1 MSATPLF
8 DHPGVWLGLLAA
20 SLVLAS
26 LAAMMYLRERQR
38 NLALSAELAK
48 VSMQMSAQLVR
59 DPETGLLTRSG
70 FDAALDTWAQKVDRN
85 GGGFCVLYVS
95 LDNVHMLNDA
105 FGHDF
110 GDDLLKNVSS
120 RMAAFT
126 GADIE
131 VCSLAAGEFALI
143 VNGGIAIGRVAAN
156 RITRVFAERFASHLI
171 QTAFTCSIGI
181 ATYPA
186 HGSRAMLLGHAA
198 LAMRS
203 VRLNGG
209 GDFCEYDL
217 KMGANVREQA
227 LLVNDLRNALELG
240 QFELY
245 FQPKMDAIS
254 LQVTAAEALL
264 RWHHPDRGLVSPVVF
279 IPLAERYG
287 LIGAIG
293 NWVIEEACRKAAHW
307 RECGL
312 RMRVAVNISGY
323 QMREDDLVDR
333 IEAALQ
339 RNSIKPER
347 FTCEITESVAM
358 EDTKVTQR
366 TFDKMR
372 SAGFHVS
379 IDDFG
384 TGYSSLASLR
394 RLPAAELKIDRAF
407 VTDLEQSE
415 DARSIAKSIIN
426 MATALNLRVVAE
438 GVETVGQCELLIS
451 MGCNELQGYLFSM
464 PITANELERLALDDR
479 CHKKIIFRDSLFS
492 ETLASELAGG
502 LPPLPKDSGPQT

>member
-1 MSATPLF
+1 MSAIPL
-8 DHPGVWLGLLAA
+8 DHTGAWLGFIAAGLLLATVMA
-20 SLVLAS
+20 GLCF
-26 LAAMMYLRERQR
+26 RERQR
-38 NLALSAELAK
+38 RLLLSAELDRMAL
-48 VSMQMSAQLVR
+48 QMSSQLIR
-59 DPETGLLTRSG
+59 DNSTGLLTRSG
-70 FDAALDTWAQKVDRN
+70 FDAVLDQWTQKVDRS
-85 GGGFCVLYVS
+85 GGALCVLYVA
-95 LDNVHMLNDA
+95 LDNFLMLNDA

-110 GDDLLKNVSS
+110 GDGLLKDVSS
-120 RMAAFT
+120 RLAVFT
-126 GADIE
+126 GAEAE
-131 VCSLAAGEFALI
+131 VCSLSAGEFALV
-143 VNGGIAIGRVAAN
+143 VNGGMAIGRGAAKRVAH
-156 RITRVFAERFASHLI
+156 VFADHFAFNSI
-171 QTAFTCSIGI
+171 QTPLSCSIGI
-181 ATYPA
+181 AVYPE

-209 GDFCEYDL
+209 GDFCQYDL
-217 KMGANVREQA
+217 KMGADVREQA
-227 LLVNDLRNALELG
+227 ILVNDLRSALELG

-245 FQPKMDAIS
+245 FQPKIDAIS

-264 RWHHPDRGLVSPVVF
+264 RWRHPERGMVSPVVF
-279 IPLAERYG
+279 IPLAERHG

-307 RECGL
+307 RARGM

-323 QMREDDLVDR
+323 QMREDDLVER
-333 IEAALQ
+333 IEAALR
-339 RNSIKPER
+339 RNGINPER

-358 EDTKVTQR
+358 EDTKVTQF

-372 SAGFHVS
+372 KAGFHVS

-407 VTDLEQSE
+407 VIDLEQSE

-438 GVETVGQCELLIS
+438 GVETVGQCELLVA
-451 MGCNELQGYLFSM
+451 MGCNELQGYLFSR
-464 PITANELERLALDDR
+464 PIPADELERLALDDHR
-479 CHKKIIFRDSLFS
+479 LKNIEFRQSLFS
-492 ETLASELAGG
+492 ETTTAELNSDFRQ
-502 LPPLPKDSGPQT
+502 LPRNV

>member
-1 MSATPLF
+1 MSASLLAGHTAAWF
-8 DHPGVWLGLLAA
+8 GLIGASLMLAA
-20 SLVLAS
+20 SMLW
-26 LAAMMYLRERQR
+26 MYFRERQR
-38 NLALSAELAK
+38 RLNLAAELDRI
-48 VSMQMSAQLVR
+48 SMKMSAPVVR
-59 DPETGLLTRSG
+59 DNSTGLLTRSG
-70 FDAALDTWAQKVDRN
+70 FDGVLDQWARKVDR
-85 GGGFCVLYVS
+85 GDQGAFCVLYVS
-95 LDNVHMLNDA
+95 LDNFLMLNDA

-110 GDDLLKNVSS
+110 GEGLLKDVSS
-120 RMAAFT
+120 RLAVFT
-126 GADIE
+126 CADTE
-131 VCSLAAGEFALI
+131 VCSLAAGEFALV
-143 VNGGIAIGRVAAN
+143 VNGGMADGRTAAS
-156 RITRVFAERFASHLI
+156 RVTDVFAERFAFNSI
-171 QTAFTCSIGI
+171 QTPLTCSIGV
-181 ATYPA
+181 AVYPE

-209 GDFCEYDL
+209 GDFCQYDL
-217 KMGANVREQA
+217 KMGADVREQA
-227 LLVNDLRNALELG
+227 ILVNDLRSALELG

-245 FQPKMDAIS
+245 FQPKIDAIS

-264 RWHHPDRGLVSPVVF
+264 RWHHPERGLVSPVVF

-287 LIGAIG
+287 LIGTIG
-293 NWVIEEACRKAAHW
+293 NWVIEEACRKAARW
-307 RECGL
+307 RERGL

-333 IEAALQ
+333 IEAALL
-339 RNSIKPER
+339 RNGIKPGR

-358 EDTKVTQR
+358 EDTKVTQL

-372 SAGFHVS
+372 QAGFHVS

-415 DARSIAKSIIN
+415 DARSIVKSIIN

-438 GVETVGQCELLIS
+438 GVETVGQCELLVS
-451 MGCNELQGYLFSM
+451 MGCNELQGFLFSM
-464 PITANELERLALDDR
+464 PITANELERLALDDHR
-479 CHKKIIFRDSLFS
+479 HENVEFRQSLFS
-492 ETLASELAGG
+492 ETRTAELDGD
-502 LPPLPKDSGPQT
+502 LQPLPRDF

>member
-1 MSATPLF
+1 
-8 DHPGVWLGLLAA
+8 
-20 SLVLAS
+20 
-26 LAAMMYLRERQR
+26 MYFRERQR
-38 NLALSAELAK
+38 RLILSAELDR
-48 VSMQMSAQLVR
+48 VSTQMSDQLVR
-59 DPETGLLTRSG
+59 DNLTGLLTRSG
-70 FDAALDTWAQKVDRN
+70 FDAVLNKWVQRVDHSGGAFCILYVALDN
-85 GGGFCVLYVS
+85 FL
-95 LDNVHMLNDA
+95 MLNDA

-110 GDDLLKNVSS
+110 GEGLLKNVSN
-120 RMAAFT
+120 RLAALT
-126 GADIE
+126 STETE
-131 VCSLAAGEFALI
+131 VCSLTAGEFALV
-143 VNGGIAIGRVAAN
+143 VNGGTAMGRAAAIRVTN
-156 RITRVFAERFASHLI
+156 VFVERFAFNLI
-171 QTAFTCSIGI
+171 QTPLTCSIGI
-181 ATYPA
+181 AAYPE

-203 VRLNGG
+203 VRRNGG
-209 GDFCEYDL
+209 GDFCQYDL
-217 KMGANVREQA
+217 KMGEDVREQA
-227 LLVNDLRNALELG
+227 ILVNDLRNALELG

-245 FQPKMDAIS
+245 FQPKIDAIS

-264 RWHHPDRGLVSPVVF
+264 RWHHPERGLVSPEVF

-287 LIGAIG
+287 LIGTIG
-293 NWVIEEACRKAAHW
+293 NWVIEEACHKAARW
-307 RECGL
+307 RERGL

-333 IEAALQ
+333 IEAALL
-339 RNSIKPER
+339 RNNIKPGR

-358 EDTKVTQR
+358 EDTKVTQH

-372 SAGFHVS
+372 KAGFHVS

-438 GVETVGQCELLIS
+438 GVETIGQCELLVS
-451 MGCNELQGYLFSM
+451 MGCYELQGFLFSM
-464 PITANELERLALDDR
+464 PITANELERLALEEHR
-479 CHKKIIFRDSLFS
+479 LQNVEFRQSLFAEFS
-492 ETLASELAGG
+492 ETTPLELDGD
-502 LPPLPKDSGPQT
+502 LQQPPKDFDSHV

>member
-1 MSATPLF
+1 MSASLLS
-8 DHPGVWLGLLAA
+8 DHPAAWFGLMAASLLLAA
-20 SLVLAS
+20 FMLG
-26 LAAMMYLRERQR
+26 MYFRERQR
-38 NLALSAELAK
+38 RLILSAELAR

-59 DPETGLLTRSG
+59 DNLTGLLTRSG
-70 FDAALDTWAQKVDRN
+70 FDAVLDKWVQKVDR
-85 GGGFCVLYVS
+85 GGGTFCVLYVS
-95 LDNVHMLNDA
+95 LDNFLMLNDA

-110 GDDLLKNVSS
+110 GDGLLKDVSN
-120 RMAAFT
+120 RLAVFT
-126 GADIE
+126 CPETE
-131 VCSLAAGEFALI
+131 VCSLAAGEFALV
-143 VNGGIAIGRVAAN
+143 VNGGMAIGRAAAN
-156 RITRVFAERFASHLI
+156 RVTKVFAERFAFNLI
-171 QTAFTCSIGI
+171 QTPLSCSIGI
-181 ATYPA
+181 AVYPV

-209 GDFCEYDL
+209 GDFCQYDF
-217 KMGANVREQA
+217 KMGADVREQA
-227 LLVNDLRNALELG
+227 ILVNDLRSALELG

-245 FQPKMDAIS
+245 FQPKIDAIS

-264 RWHHPDRGLVSPVVF
+264 RWHHPERGLVSPVVF

-287 LIGAIG
+287 LIGTIG
-293 NWVIEEACRKAAHW
+293 NWVIEEACRKAGRW
-307 RECGL
+307 RERGL

-333 IEAALQ
+333 IEAALL
-339 RNSIKPER
+339 RNNIKPGR

-358 EDTKVTQR
+358 EDTKVTQL

-372 SAGFHVS
+372 KAGFHVS

-438 GVETVGQCELLIS
+438 GVETIGQCELLVS

-464 PITANELERLALDDR
+464 PITANELERLALEDHR
-479 CHKKIIFRDSLFS
+479 LKNVEFRQSLFS
-492 ETLASELAGG
+492 ETMTADLGG
-502 LPPLPKDSGPQT
+502 DLQPLPKDFDSLV